1 VVGANQDVVSRDQV
15 HHSQES
21 CSGHVA
27 GQACN
32 HATLKVDQH
41 RIAETF
47 VHKRNSSVVRRYIG
61 SLSKVGKHLNVL
73 RQVFE
78 WILAFSFG
86 GAGNKK
92 QDGQSQKESHG
103 GHAIKPEVVLKRAP
117 STPRGAQS
125 QTEWHDRYWIL
136 RHFDYF

>member
-47 VHKRNSSVVRRYIG
+47 VHKRNSSVVRGNIG
-61 SLSKVGKHLNVL
+61 ALSKVSKHLNVL
-73 RQVFE
+73 LQVFE
-78 WILAFSFG
+78 WVLVFSFG
-86 GAGNKK
+86 RRGKKK
-92 QDGQSQKESHG
+92 QNGKS
-103 GHAIKPEVVLKRAP
+103 
-117 STPRGAQS
+117 
-125 QTEWHDRYWIL
+125 
-136 RHFDYF
+136 